1 MAVQSLSPDELHET
15 LSSRRLPRW
24 APGAVAVA
32 VLIVSWLLALG
43 TPISGRADTLVV
55 AAVLYFVA
63 LTGWSFAI
71 EGRRRAADRFAST
84 LVYGFGVVAFL
95 PLLAILITVV
105 GKGYKDLDS
114 TFLLHSMRN
123 IIPTKPGGGEYHA
136 IVGTLEQVGLAAII
150 GLPFGLLVAI
160 YLVEYAVAG
169 RLRRAVTFFV
179 DIMTGLPSVVAGL
192 FIYTFVV
199 ISLGVGQNGFAAA
212 LALTIL
218 LVPVMVRSSE
228 EMLKLVPNE
237 LRESALA
244 LGVPRW
250 KTILR
255 IVLPTALSGLVTG
268 ALLAI
273 ARVAGE
279 TAPLLL
285 TTFFTASINTNPFTG
300 SQASLPTFIFDQLH
314 SGTSVTVDRAWTG
327 ALTLIILIML
337 LNLVARAVARA
348 VRSK

>member
-1 MAVQSLSPDELHET
+1 MALQSLSPVELRDS

-24 APGAVAVA
+24 APLAALAVG
-32 VLIVSWLLALG
+32 IVIALLLNVS
-43 TPISGRADTLVV
+43 TPVSGRADTVVV
-55 AAVLYFVA
+55 AAVLYVVVLSA
-63 LTGWSFAI
+63 WSFMV
-71 EGRRRAADRFAST
+71 EGRRRALDRLATT
-84 LVYGFGVVAFL
+84 LVYSFGVIAFL

-105 GKGYKDLDS
+105 GNGHRDFTT

-123 IIPTKPGGGEYHA
+123 VIPTNPGGGEYHA
-136 IVGTLEQVGLAAII
+136 LIGTIEQVGIAAII

-160 YLVEYAVAG
+160 YLVEYARTG
-169 RLRRAVTFFV
+169 KLRRAVTFFV
-179 DIMTGLPSVVAGL
+179 DVMTGLPSVVAGL
-192 FIYTFVV
+192 FIYTLVV
-199 ISLGVGQNGFAAA
+199 LTLGIGQNGFAAA
-212 LALTIL
+212 LSLTIL

-255 IVLPTALSGLVTG
+255 IVLPTALSGLITG
-268 ALLAI
+268 SLLAI

-285 TTFFTASINTNPFTG
+285 TTFFTASINRNPFSG
-300 SQASLPTFIFDQLH
+300 PQASLPTFIFNQLH

-337 LNLVARAVARA
+337 LNLVARVVARA